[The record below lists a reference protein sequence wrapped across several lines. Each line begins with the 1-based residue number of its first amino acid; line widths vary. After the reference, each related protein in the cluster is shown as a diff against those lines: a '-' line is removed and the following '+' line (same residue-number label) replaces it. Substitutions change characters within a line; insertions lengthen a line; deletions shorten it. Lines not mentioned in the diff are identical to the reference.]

1 MGADEH
7 SLIHNVGICTA
18 WRQQLNRVPTTDI
31 FQDPKKS
38 ISMTGN
44 SDVPAVPRTARAC
57 NVAHAPV
64 EGDIIGPFKHR
75 HLEMDFGDAQHR
87 HGRCDVFAQAAFVC
101 RDPLLRP
108 EAEINFVPRRSGE
121 ANGGL
126 DGLLG
131 LKISEPSQFRARQD
145 RLVDMR
151 HNVNCDQQRSGDQ

>member
-1 MGADEH
+1 MFK
-7 SLIHNVGICTA
+7 I
-18 WRQQLNRVPTTDI
+18 RQ
-31 FQDPKKS
+31 
-38 ISMTGN
+38 
-44 SDVPAVPRTARAC
+44 
-57 NVAHAPV
+57 
-64 EGDIIGPFKHR
+64 
-75 HLEMDFGDAQHR
+75 AQI
-87 HGRCDVFAQAAFVC
+87 DVFAQAAFVC

-131 LKISEPSQFRARQD
+131 LKISEPSQLRARQD